1 MEIGRIYFFT
11 ATILNWK
18 NLLSPD
24 NYKDILIGS
33 LKHLVERK
41 KLEIYGFVI
50 MPNHIHII
58 WKILETNGKEMPHAS
73 FFKFVSH
80 EIQKDLKT
88 NHPTI
93 LELFR
98 VDTETRTYQFWQ
110 RDALPIELYT
120 PEVIYQKLDY
130 IHNNPFKGKWGLAQ
144 SPELYHYSSFRFYET
159 AFDDFGFLTHIGD
172 VI

>member
-1 MEIGRIYFFT
+1 MEIGRIYFLLQQF
-11 ATILNWK
+11 LNWK
-18 NLLSPD
+18 SLLSED
-24 NYKDILIGS
+24 KYKDILIGS

-73 FFKFVSH
+73 FLKFVSH
-80 EIQKDLKT
+80 EIQKDLKIS
-88 NHPTI
+88 HPTI
-93 LELFR
+93 LGQFR
-98 VDTETRTYQFWQ
+98 VNTETRTYQFWQ
-110 RDALPIELYT
+110 REALPIELYT

-130 IHNNPFKGKWGLAQ
+130 IHNNPCDGKWRLAE

-159 AFDDFGFLTHIGD
+159 GFDDFGFLTHIGE